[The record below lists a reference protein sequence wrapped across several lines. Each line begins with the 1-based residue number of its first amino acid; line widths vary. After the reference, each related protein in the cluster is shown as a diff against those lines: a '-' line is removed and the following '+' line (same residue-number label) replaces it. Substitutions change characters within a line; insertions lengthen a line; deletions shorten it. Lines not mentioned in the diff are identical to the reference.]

1 MRKID
6 KLNVVFIKRKSKTY
20 IKKNTEIRGVQ
31 AVFNAAS
38 DMFPLS
44 VKKLVG
50 TEYDCYYED
59 ERIPIF
65 LEKLQELDAE

>member
-6 KLNVVFIKRKSKTY
+6 KLDIVFIKRKSKTH
-20 IKKNTEIRGVQ
+20 IKKNTEIREGQ

-38 DMFPLS
+38 EMFPLA
-44 VKKLVG
+44 VKSITG

-59 ERIPIF
+59 DRIPIF